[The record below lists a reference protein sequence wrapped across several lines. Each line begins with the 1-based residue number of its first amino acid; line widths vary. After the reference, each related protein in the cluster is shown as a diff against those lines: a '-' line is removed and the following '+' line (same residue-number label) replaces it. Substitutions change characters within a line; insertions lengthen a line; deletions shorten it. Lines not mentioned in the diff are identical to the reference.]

1 MPKARNLEKKS
12 NNRTKPARR
21 GKGLSQ
27 TAGKEQHAEK
37 TAAKW
42 RKNDYEEQN
51 NKMWG
56 EGDDSSENESEDS
69 ENTAES
75 ENSDDLGSD
84 VEVSI
89 KARDVVLPCDLAMWD
104 LGHCDPKRCSGRKLA
119 RFELLKVLKLKQRF
133 PGVCLSPKGVDY
145 VSRSDFEIIQKNGLS
160 VIDCSWAKLAE
171 TPFNQMPCNYPRLI
185 PFLYASNPVNYGKP
199 RKLNCAEAYAAAF
212 IFAGFDEKYA
222 EAILSPFKWGHA
234 FMKINRE
241 LFDLYT
247 EDWVQTAADV
257 KQVEVDFLEKQEQE
271 RFEEKMRKE
280 ETKDDYMAGYGMPP
294 SETSSE
300 YDESDENEI
309 NEINEI
315 NGRIGSLGLNVDEF
329 KIKSES

>member
-1 MPKARNLEKKS
+1 MPKARNLEKMF
-12 NNRTKPARR
+12 NNRTKPARA

-27 TAGKEQHAEK
+27 TAGKVQHAEK
-37 TAAKW
+37 SAAKW
-42 RKNDYEEQN
+42 RKNDYEDQN
-51 NKMWG
+51 NKIWG
-56 EGDDSSENESEDS
+56 EEEESSENDESDGSENSENSENVDS
-69 ENTAES
+69 ENS
-75 ENSDDLGSD
+75 IGSD
-84 VEVSI
+84 VEVSL

-171 TPFNQMPCNYPRLI
+171 TPFNQMPCAYPRLI
-185 PFLYASNPVNYGKP
+185 PYLYASNPVNYGKP

-247 EDWVQTAADV
+247 EDWVQTAKDV
-257 KQVEVDFLEKQEQE
+257 KQVENEFLERQEQE
-271 RFEEKMRKE
+271 KYEELCRKE

-300 YDESDENEI
+300 YDESEEDEI
-309 NEINEI
+309 NEK
-315 NGRIGSLGLNVDEF
+315 IGSLGLSDDKF
-329 KIKSES
+329 KMKSES